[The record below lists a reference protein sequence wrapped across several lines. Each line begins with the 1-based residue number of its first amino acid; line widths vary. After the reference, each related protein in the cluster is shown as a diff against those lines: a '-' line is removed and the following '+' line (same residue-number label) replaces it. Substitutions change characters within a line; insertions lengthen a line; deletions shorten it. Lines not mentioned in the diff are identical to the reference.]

1 MKPASRKDDPP
12 YWAPPPYRKQ
22 DVRALQAV
30 ALYAQGG
37 DQPPTAHDC
46 KQALDWIV
54 NVAAATY
61 DEPFR
66 PGQQDAVNYML
77 GRRSV
82 GLAIVKLLTIKPEV
96 VSE

>member
-1 MKPASRKDDPP
+1 MKRASNSDEAP
-12 YWAPPPYRKQ
+12 YWAPPPYRRA
-22 DVRALQAV
+22 DVRALQAI
-30 ALYAQGG
+30 ALFIQGNETPSP
-37 DQPPTAHDC
+37 QDC
-46 KQALDWIV
+46 KRALDWIV

-82 GLAIVKLLTIKPEV
+82 GLAIVKMLTLKPETIP
-96 VSE
+96 E